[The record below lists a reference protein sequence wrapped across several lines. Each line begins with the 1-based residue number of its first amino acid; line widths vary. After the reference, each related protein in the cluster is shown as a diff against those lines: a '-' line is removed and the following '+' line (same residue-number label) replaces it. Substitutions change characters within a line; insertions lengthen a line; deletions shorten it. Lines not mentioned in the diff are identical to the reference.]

1 MNEKLKNNETQ
12 QLFEAFLK
20 LRTVD
25 ECANLFDDL
34 CTANEIRSLA
44 QRLAVAKLLY
54 VLCRHCK
61 TDGGEHRDHIPRQ
74 PLPAVRER
82 RLQYGAGPD
91 RGIKNGWICDVGAV
105 LRQLF

>member
-1 MNEKLKNNETQ
+1 MKEKLKNNETQ

-44 QRLAVAKLLY
+44 QRLAVAKLLRRGMSY
-54 VLCRHCK
+54 VDIVKQTGASTATISRVNRC
-61 TDGGEHRDHIPRQ
+61 
-74 PLPAVRER
+74 
-82 RLQYGAGPD
+82 LQYGSDGYNTVLD
-91 RGIKNGWICDVGAV
+91 RTEA
-105 LRQLF
+105 

>member
-34 CTANEIRSLA
+34 CTANEIRSP
-44 QRLAVAKLLY
+44 QRLAVAKLLRRGMSY
-54 VLCRHCK
+54 VVVKQTGASTATISRVNRC
-61 TDGGEHRDHIPRQ
+61 
-74 PLPAVRER
+74 
-82 RLQYGAGPD
+82 LQYGSDG
-91 RGIKNGWICDVGAV
+91 
-105 LRQLF
+105 